1 MSLQGEGMR
10 STRRPVTIAL
20 IAFVF
25 LSFTPK
31 NAQSDAIRLNWI
43 VDGPLLGAGI
53 VYAGIGELLLPRLT
67 PPWGPLGAPDISQV
81 NLLDRSAMFSYSH
94 PLDLASTI
102 LELSAA
108 GLPAVFTLIVDPGD
122 FIPLAVVYGEA
133 ISLAVGT
140 KNLLNYLIPRYRPYM
155 YEGGAP
161 GVDSLEDDRSFPSG
175 HTTVVFAAATA
186 GVTLFAMYAPDSPYF
201 IPYTVISYSLAAAT
215 ASFRV
220 LSGMHFTT
228 DVITGAVLGSLFGFL
243 VPYFHEKVST
253 QQTSSGF
260 RVDVRGD
267 GVLLGYSY

>member
-1 MSLQGEGMR
+1 MR
-10 STRRPVTIAL
+10 LTRRPLLIAL
-20 IAFVF
+20 FVCML
-25 LSFTPK
+25 LSFMPRD
-31 NAQSDAIRLNWI
+31 AQSDAIRLNWA

-53 VYAGIGELLLPRLT
+53 VYAGIGELLLPRLP
-67 PPWGPLGAPDISQV
+67 PPWGPLGPADISQV
-81 NLLDRSAMFSYSH
+81 NQFDRSAMFAYSH

-102 LELSAA
+102 LEFSAA

-122 FIPLAVVYGEA
+122 FLPLAVVYGEA

-161 GVDSLEDDRSFPSG
+161 GVDPIEDDRSFPSG

-201 IPYTVISYSLAAAT
+201 IPYTVISYGLAATT

-243 VPYFHEKVST
+243 VPYLHEKVSST
-253 QQTSSGF
+253 KETRSGF

-267 GVLLGYSY
+267 GVLLGWSY